1 MVRARLS
8 VSARLL
14 LILAI
19 GVTFQAGL
27 SLNSLLQLKRALLEQ
42 RSAEVRRQ
50 LDTAYS
56 TVEFYNQQHA
66 KGILTDA
73 EAKKAARDA
82 VRAMRWGSRNEF
94 FIWAVDGTGIVNR
107 SHPGWEDKNVL
118 QPPDSIQSPE
128 VAHMVQQLI
137 DACNSDS
144 KEGPATF
151 RIAASGQT
159 RPEEMLA
166 YTRLFEPWGWSVGTG
181 AYVDDIQADFRR
193 HVVSIVGIDFAL
205 IGTAGL
211 LVFLLGR
218 DLSQALRRLS
228 ARMTDVGNGEYEG
241 EVPGVDRED
250 EVGAMAR
257 ALLVLRNDSKDAAE
271 LRMDQLT
278 GLPNRKLFIDRL
290 KQAMAASYRSE
301 KFGGLLLIDMDK
313 FKTLND
319 TQGHDCGDRLLR
331 EVADRLTSCVR
342 SGDTV
347 ARLGGDEFVVVIVD
361 IGMKQCEAATAAEIV
376 GEKVLSALNEPFN
389 LGNVTHSTSAS
400 VGLTLFRGEEASA
413 DELLKQA
420 DLAMYKSKDSGRNA
434 CRFFDP
440 QMEEMVRERAVL
452 DADLRQAIAEEQFQL
467 YYQPQIG
474 PGGQIVGAEALIR
487 WNHPERGFISPA
499 DFIPRSEDTGLI
511 LPLGNWVLA
520 TACTQLAAWGKTADL
535 SNIRVSVNVSS
546 RQFQRPDFV
555 DQVLLTIERTGAS
568 PKKLDLELTE
578 GLLVEN
584 VDDVI
589 HKMTALKAHGVGFVL
604 DDFGTGYSSLAYL
617 KRMPLDILK
626 IDRSFVSDLL
636 IDANDVAIAKTV
648 VALAHVLGLDVIAEG
663 VETAEQ
669 KNLLAALG
677 CHSYQGYYFSRP
689 VPADEFEEY
698 ARLSTARRLPIVTS
712 FLY

>member
-1 MVRARLS
+1 MVRARFS
-8 VSARLL
+8 VSTRLL

-19 GVTFQAGL
+19 GVTFQALL
-27 SLNSLLQLKRALLEQ
+27 SLNSLLQLKRALLQQ

-66 KGILTDA
+66 QGILTDA
-73 EAKKAARDA
+73 EAKRAARDA
-82 VRAMRWGSRNEF
+82 VRAMHWGRRNDF

-107 SHPGWEDKNVL
+107 SHPAWEDRNVL
-118 QPPDSIQSPE
+118 QPPDSIQTPE

-144 KEGPATF
+144 KEGPAAF
-151 RIAASGQT
+151 RVARSGQ
-159 RPEEMLA
+159 RQSEEMIA

-181 AYVDDIQADFRR
+181 AYVDDIEADFLHRLFS
-193 HVVSIVGIDFAL
+193 VLWIDLAL

-211 LVFLLGR
+211 LVLLLGW
-218 DLSQALRRLS
+218 DLAEALRRLS
-228 ARMTDVGNGEYEG
+228 LRMMGIVKGEYEG
-241 EVPGVDRED
+241 EIPGVERED

-257 ALLVLRNDSKDAAE
+257 ALLVLRSDSKDAAE

-278 GLPNRKLFIDRL
+278 GLPNRKLFMDRL
-290 KQAMAASYRSE
+290 KQAMAASYRSQ

-331 EVADRLTSCVR
+331 EVAARLTACVR

-361 IGMKQCEAATAAEIV
+361 IGMKQCEAAAAAEIV
-376 GEKVLSALNEPFN
+376 GEKVLTALNEPFN
-389 LGNVTHSTSAS
+389 LGKVTHSTSAS

-420 DLAMYKSKDSGRNA
+420 DLAMYRSKDSGRNA

-440 QMEEMVRERAVL
+440 QMEEMVRARAAL

-467 YYQPQIG
+467 YYQAQIG
-474 PGGQIVGAEALIR
+474 PGGKIVGAEALIR
-487 WNHPERGFISPA
+487 WNHPVRGFVPPA
-499 DFIPRSEDTGLI
+499 DFIPLSEDTGLI
-511 LPLGNWVLA
+511 LPLGNWVLE
-520 TACTQLAAWGKTADL
+520 TACMQLAAWAKTAEF

-546 RQFQRPDFV
+546 RQLQRPDFV
-555 DQVLLTIERTGAS
+555 DQVLLTIERTGAN
-568 PKKLDLELTE
+568 PRKLDLELTE

-589 HKMTALKAHGVGFVL
+589 QKMTRLKARGVGFAL

-617 KRMPLDILK
+617 KRMPLDTLK

-636 IDANDVAIAKTV
+636 TDANDAAIAKTV

-669 KNLLAALG
+669 KGLLAAFG
-677 CHSYQGYYFSRP
+677 CHSYQGFYFSRP
-689 VPADEFEEY
+689 VPADEFEKY
-698 ARLSTARRLPIVTS
+698 ARRSMGSRSPIMTN